1 MSKAILTQELLI
13 FLIISINI
21 FVTSLV
27 KNTDRSKIKI
37 FNINMANFWI
47 EEKLTKTENISK
59 TSSLSQISL
68 SKTNCKFGKRIIN
81 DCYNIIEMTLS

>member
-1 MSKAILTQELLI
+1 
-13 FLIISINI
+13 
-21 FVTSLV
+21 
-27 KNTDRSKIKI
+27 
-37 FNINMANFWI
+37 MANFWI